1 MSFGKKVVVAV
12 GPEGEEK
19 NALKELREMTF
30 LKDSEIYF
38 VSVFR
43 IIDYAYGLG
52 EYNLIFPVAQ
62 DRDKIRETILAEL
75 KKISTDFLPKDFKAM
90 VKYDCLFHENPKEKL
105 CEFLN
110 EVKADL
116 VIMTARKKR
125 GIFESSFTQYV
136 AKHTSADVLI
146 IKHHQ

>member
-19 NALKELREMTF
+19 NALKNLREMTF
-30 LKDSEIYF
+30 LKGSEVYF
-38 VSVFR
+38 VSIFK

-62 DRDKIRETILAEL
+62 DREKIKETILAEL
-75 KKISTDFLPKDFKAM
+75 KKLADDFLPKDFKA
-90 VKYDCLFHENPKEKL
+90 VIKYDCLFHENPKEKL

-116 VIMTARKKR
+116 VVMTARKKR

-146 IKHHQ
+146 IKHHE